1 MEEIV
6 NKNNEIV
13 LFNDVCNIIDQTR
26 NKIAVYVNPLAE
38 LN

>member
-13 LFNDVCNIIDQTR
+13 LFNDVCNIIDQIGR
-26 NKIAVYVNPLAE
+26 AHV
-38 LN
+38 

>member
-26 NKIAVYVNPLAE
+26 NTSIQRYALPTGM
-38 LN
+38 

>member
-26 NKIAVYVNPLAE
+26 NNNDTLI
-38 LN
+38 